1 MKKIS
6 LVLMLSLTVGV
17 VEADVGTALNDYY
30 GSLSANSKF
39 ERPALTTNGAAI
51 GGYYQRGSNVDLTLG
66 YITPPSLKGGCGNI
80 DFNMGAFSFISGDQI
95 VAALKSI
102 GQNAKGL
109 LFTMAVEIVSSSL
122 SGELK
127 SWIDTANKWMGVLKN
142 SCQAANMIMGAGANA
157 FKQCQ
162 NTNRFNSAFSDENH
176 MQTACQTYDQGMK
189 SVRELPGLN
198 TPEATAAK
206 AAMAPQFTLEG
217 GLLQNLLSKYFA
229 KTAKIN
235 NMSQDL
241 GNLVLSTVGDIYTQ
255 PISKNTDNNQT
266 GGEPISVPSLFS
278 MSDLMN
284 ITVAA
289 SDVQAT
295 TNAKPLY
302 ACDFTYDPDV
312 FRAKNSCVPSG
323 QDKYTRAADSAGVFA
338 LQKTIRAAMER
349 IHNGQLT
356 GNGVGITDA
365 DLTILSI
372 SQAPLFQ
379 LMQAGVDAG
388 PGMDSITYAI
398 VQKYMDMTIHEI
410 FLNIYTTISTDVNQ
424 QMGALAGSVT
434 AQQSAQLDSMSKNLA
449 AQIQIIQ
456 AQIVKDRETN
466 KYDPNE
472 VLDRLHMVKRAI
484 LENVAPDLHQALAYS
499 STKTVPNQ

>member
-6 LVLMLSLTVGV
+6 LILMLSLTTGI

-39 ERPALTTNGAAI
+39 ERPALTTNGAAL

-66 YITPPSLKGGCGNI
+66 YVTPPSLKGGCGNI

-142 SCQAANMIMGAGANA
+142 SCQAANMLMGAGANA
-157 FKQCQ
+157 LNACQ

-176 MQTACQTYDQGMK
+176 TQTACQTYDQGMK

-198 TPEATAAK
+198 TPEAMAAK
-206 AAMAPQFTLEG
+206 AAMAPQFVMEG

-229 KTAKIN
+229 KAAKIN

-266 GGEPISVPSLFS
+266 GGEPISVPSQFS

-289 SDVQAT
+289 SGAQAT
-295 TNAKPLY
+295 TTAKKLY
-302 ACDFTYDPDV
+302 NCDFTYDPDV
-312 FRAKNSCVPSG
+312 FRAKNTCVVG
-323 QDKYTRAADSAGVFA
+323 DKYKLAANAEGIFA

-424 QMGALAGSVT
+424 QMGALAGGVT
-434 AQQSAQLDSMSKNLA
+434 AQQSAQLDVMRKNLA
-449 AQIQIIQ
+449 DQIQIIQ

-472 VLDRLHMVKRAI
+472 VLERLAMVKQAI
-484 LENVAPDLHQALAYS
+484 NKNVSPDLRQALAFS
-499 STKTVPNQ
+499 STFLGNKQ

>member
-6 LVLMLSLTVGV
+6 LTLLLSLMVSFA
-17 VEADVGTALNDYY
+17 EADVGSALNDYY

-39 ERPALTTNGAAI
+39 ERAALTTNGAAL
-51 GGYYQRGSNVDLTLG
+51 GGYYQRGSNVDLTMG
-66 YITPPSLKGGCGNI
+66 YVTPPSLKGGCGNI

-95 VAALKSI
+95 VTALKSI

-142 SCQAANMIMGAGANA
+142 SCQAANMLMGAGANA
-157 FKQCQ
+157 LGSCQ
-162 NTNRFNSAFSDENH
+162 NTNRFNNAFSDENH
-176 MQTACQTYDQGMK
+176 VQTSCQTYDQGMK
-189 SVRELPGLN
+189 SVRELPGMN
-198 TPEATAAK
+198 TPEAMAAK
-206 AAMAPQFTLEG
+206 AAMAPQFVMEG

-255 PISKNTDNNQT
+255 PISSNTSNDQS
-266 GGEPISVPSLFS
+266 GGEPVSVPSRFS

-289 SDVQAT
+289 SDVQST
-295 TNAKPLY
+295 TTAKSVY
-302 ACDFTYDPDV
+302 NCDFTYDPDI
-312 FRAKNSCVPSG
+312 FRAKNTCVVG
-323 QDKYTRAADSAGVFA
+323 DKYKLAPNSDGVFA

-356 GNGVGITDA
+356 GNGTGITDG

-388 PGMDSITYAI
+388 PAMDAITYQI

-424 QMGALAGSVT
+424 QMAALAGGVT
-434 AQQSAQLDSMSKNLA
+434 AQQSAQLDMMKNNLA
-449 AQIQIIQ
+449 DQIQIIKDQ
-456 AQIVKDRETN
+456 LVKDRDTN

-472 VLDRLHMVKRAI
+472 VLERLAMVKREI
-484 LENVAPDLHQALAYS
+484 LKGLSPDLRQALAFS
-499 STKTVPNQ
+499 STALGNK